1 MMIYVALVVMSLT
14 AAAASLFLKKA
25 SSAGSGLTKLLMDKN
40 LYVGGFLYVAA
51 ALLNVYILR
60 YLDYSVVMPM
70 GSVTY
75 IWTMLLSFFFL
86 GEKISKEKVVGVICI
101 IAGAVCVAMP

>member
-1 MMIYVALVVMSLT
+1 MMIYAALVLMSFT
-14 AAAASLFLKKA
+14 AAAASLFFKKA
-25 SSAGSGLTKLLMDKN
+25 STGGGLTKLLVDKN
-40 LYVGGFLYVAA
+40 FYIGGFLYGAA
-51 ALLNVYILR
+51 ALLNLYILR

-86 GEKISKEKVVGVICI
+86 GEKISREKVLGVLCI
-101 IAGAVCVAMP
+101 IVGAVCVATP